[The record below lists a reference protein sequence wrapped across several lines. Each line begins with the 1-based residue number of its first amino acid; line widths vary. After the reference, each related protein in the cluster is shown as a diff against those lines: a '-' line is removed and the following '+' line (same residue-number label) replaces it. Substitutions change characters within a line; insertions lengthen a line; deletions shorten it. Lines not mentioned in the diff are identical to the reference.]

1 MHTPHKPAT
10 AALLALTAASALV
23 LAACSDPGATTQS
36 ASDPNGAAASGGAA
50 NTDVT
55 PFDVSQIPTV
65 DEIAALVPDE
75 VKTRGTLRNGASAD
89 YAPGE
94 FRASDGQTVVGYDAD
109 LTRALAK
116 VMGLKDGTT
125 SHAEFPTII
134 PSIGTKFDV
143 GISSFTINSEREQQT
158 NMIAYVQV
166 GSAYGVAQGNP
177 KGFDPAQ
184 PCGKTIGVQTGT
196 AQEEYVNK
204 LSEECVSAGNEAI
217 TVMPHDV
224 QTSVATKVVGGQY
237 DATLADSTVI
247 GYTAALS
254 QGKIEQIGDV
264 IESAPQGIAVNKQD
278 AALTE
283 AVQKAAQYLMDHGY
297 LQQILAPYGAE
308 GAALTTA
315 ELNPQVND

>member
-50 NTDVT
+50 TTDVT

-134 PSIGTKFDV
+134 PSIGTKFDP
-143 GISSFTINSEREQQT
+143 GISSFTSNPHREQQT

-247 GYTAALS
+247 GYTAAS
-254 QGKIEQIGDV
+254 R
-264 IESAPQGIAVNKQD
+264 STSRTPR
-278 AALTE
+278 
-283 AVQKAAQYLMDHGY
+283 
-297 LQQILAPYGAE
+297 
-308 GAALTTA
+308 
-315 ELNPQVND
+315 